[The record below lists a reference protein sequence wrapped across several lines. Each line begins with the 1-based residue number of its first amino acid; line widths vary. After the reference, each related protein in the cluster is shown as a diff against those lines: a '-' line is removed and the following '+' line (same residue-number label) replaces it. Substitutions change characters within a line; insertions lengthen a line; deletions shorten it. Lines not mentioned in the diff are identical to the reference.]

1 MNSLLKSCFLS
12 VIFAISCKQEKS
24 KPLEKLPEQ
33 PIADKIPVT
42 LEKHGDIR
50 VDNYFWLNDRE
61 NDEVIDY
68 LERENDY
75 NDKVTAHT
83 KDFQKALFE
92 EMKSRIKEDDASVPY
107 KNNGYWYITRYEKGK
122 DYPIYSR
129 KKGTLDA
136 EEEILFDVNKEAEG
150 HSFFNMRGLNVSP
163 DNKKIAFATDT
174 TGRRNYTIQIK
185 DLTTGKRFS
194 DIIEKTTG
202 SSTWAA
208 DNQTLFYTKKDEE
221 TLRSDRIIKHKI
233 GQPVG
238 EDQVVFFEEDDTFS
252 TYVYK
257 TKSKKYIIIGSSST
271 LTSEYRILP
280 ATDPNGDFKVFQER
294 IRGLEYDI
302 AHFQDSFYILTNKDG
317 ATNFKLMVTSEN
329 KTAKQNWKEV
339 IPHQKNVLLEDIEI
353 FKNYLVISERS
364 EGLSKIRIKSW
375 DGSQDYYL
383 PFDNETYTAYV
394 STNPDFDTNI
404 LRYAYNGLTTP
415 NSVIDFD
422 MKTREK
428 EVKKEQ
434 EVLGGTFKKEN
445 YTSERV
451 WATAKDGV
459 KIPISLVYKKGIRK
473 DGNNPLLQ
481 YGYGSYG
488 NTIDPYFSTVRLSLL
503 DRGFIYAIA
512 HVRGS
517 EYLGRP
523 WYEDG
528 KLLKKKNTF
537 TDFIDCSKFLIE
549 QKYTSPEHLYAS
561 GGSAG
566 GLLMGVV
573 INEAPELY
581 NGVIAS
587 VPFVDVMT
595 TMLDESIPLTTGEY
609 DEWGN
614 PNDSIY
620 YEYMRSYSPYDN
632 VKKQEYPNLL
642 VTTGLHDSQVQYWEP
657 AKWVAKLRELRTDN
671 NILILHT
678 NMDAGHGGASGR
690 FEAIKEVAEEYAF
703 ILDLEGIQN

>member
-1 MNSLLKSCFLS
+1 MSTKFN
-12 VIFAISCKQEKS
+12 
-24 KPLEKLPEQ
+24 P

-42 LEKHGDIR
+42 LEKHGDVR
-50 VDNYFWLNDRE
+50 VDNYFWLNDRD
-61 NDEVIDY
+61 NDKVIDY
-68 LERENDY
+68 LNRENDY
-75 NDKVTAHT
+75 NDRVTAHT
-83 KDFQKALFE
+83 KNFQEALFK
-92 EMKSRIKEDDASVPY
+92 EMKGRIKEDDASVPY
-107 KNNGYWYITRYEKGK
+107 KNNGYWYITRFEKGK
-122 DYPIYSR
+122 NYPIYAC
-129 KKGTLDA
+129 KKETLDA
-136 EEEILFDVNKEAEG
+136 PEEILFDVNQEAEG
-150 HSFFNMRGLNVSP
+150 HSYFNMRGLSVSP
-163 DNKKIAFATDT
+163 DNHKIAFATDT
-174 TGRRNYTIQIK
+174 TGRRNYTIRIK
-185 DLTTGKRFS
+185 DLRTGEIYT
-194 DIIEKTTG
+194 DVIEKTTG
-202 SSTWAA
+202 NCTWAA

-221 TLRSDRIIKHKI
+221 TLRSNRILRHKL
-233 GQPVG
+233 GQPVSK
-238 EDQVVFFEEDDTFS
+238 DQVVYFEEDDTFS

-257 TKSKKYIIIGSSST
+257 TKSKKYIVIGSSST

-280 ATDPNGDFKVFQER
+280 ATQPEGDFTVFQKR
-294 IRGLEYDI
+294 TRGLEYNI
-302 AHFQDSFYILTNKDG
+302 AHFQDSFYILTNKDK
-317 ATNFKLMVTSEN
+317 ATNFKLMVTPETKTSKEN
-329 KTAKQNWKEV
+329 WEEV
-339 IPHQKNVLLEDIEI
+339 IPHQKDVLLEDIDI
-353 FKNYLVISERS
+353 FKKYLVISERS

-394 STNPDFDTNI
+394 STNPDFDTEI

-415 NSVIDFD
+415 NSVIDFNMD
-422 MKTREK
+422 TKEK
-428 EVKKEQ
+428 EIKKEQ

-445 YTSERV
+445 YTSDRV
-451 WATAKDGV
+451 WATARDGV
-459 KIPISLVYKKGIRK
+459 KIPISLVYKKGIIK
-473 DGNNPLLQ
+473 NGNNPLLQ

-523 WYEDG
+523 WYENG

-537 TDFIDCSKFLIE
+537 TDFIDCSKYLIE
-549 QKYTSPEHLYAS
+549 NKYTSSEHLYAS

-566 GLLMGVV
+566 GLLMGVI

-614 PNDSIY
+614 PNESVY
-620 YEYMRSYSPYDN
+620 YKYMRSYSPYDN
-632 VKKQEYPNLL
+632 VKKQAYPNLL

-657 AKWVAKLRELRTDN
+657 AKWVAKLRELKTNDT
-671 NILILHT
+671 LLLLHT

-703 ILDLEGIQN
+703 ILDLEGITT

>member
-1 MNSLLKSCFLS
+1 MNSFIKICILS
-12 VIFAISCKQEKS
+12 FIFTLSCKQEKS
-24 KPLEKLPEQ
+24 QPLDIVPAP
-33 PIADKIPVT
+33 PIAEKIPVT
-42 LEKHGDIR
+42 LEKHGDRRI
-50 VDNYFWLNDRE
+50 DNYFWLNNRE
-61 NDEVIDY
+61 DDKVIAY
-68 LERENDY
+68 LKSENDY
-75 NDKVTAHT
+75 NDKNTAHT
-83 KDFQKALFE
+83 KDFQQSLFE
-92 EMKSRIKEDDASVPY
+92 EMKARIKEDDASVPY

-129 KKGTLDA
+129 KKENLDA
-136 EEEILFDVNKEAEG
+136 EEEILFDVNSEAEG
-150 HSFFNMRGLNVSP
+150 YSYFNMRGLTVSP
-163 DNKKIAFATDT
+163 DNQKIAFAVDT
-174 TGRRNYTIQIK
+174 TGRRNYTIKIK
-185 DLTTGKRFS
+185 NLTTGKIYE
-194 DIIEKTTG
+194 DTIEKSTG

-208 DNQTLFYTKKDEE
+208 DNKTLFYTKKDEE
-221 TLRSDRIIKHKI
+221 TLRSDRIVKHI
-233 GQPVG
+233 LGQPTS
-238 EDQVVFFEEDDTFS
+238 EDKVVYVEEDETFS

-257 TKSKKYIIIGSSST
+257 TKSKKFIVIGSSST
-271 LTSEYRILP
+271 LTSEYRTLP
-280 ATDPNGDFKVFQER
+280 ANEPDGDFTIFQKR
-294 IRGLEYDI
+294 TRGLEYDI
-302 AHFQDSFYILTNKDG
+302 AHFKDSFYILTNKDG
-317 ATNFKLMVTSEN
+317 ATNFKLMVTPQHTTN
-329 KTAKQNWKEV
+329 KENWKEV
-339 IPHQKNVLLEDIEI
+339 IPHQKDVLLEDIDI

-364 EGLSKIRIKSW
+364 QGLSKIHIKSW
-375 DGSQDYYL
+375 DSSQDYYL

-394 STNPDFDTNI
+394 STNPDFDTDI
-404 LRYAYNGLTTP
+404 LRYAYNSLTTP
-415 NSVIDFD
+415 SSVIDFH
-422 MKTREK
+422 MKTKKK

-434 EVLGGTFKKEN
+434 EVLGGTFDKEN
-445 YTSERV
+445 YMSERV
-451 WATAKDGV
+451 WVAARDGV
-459 KIPISLVYKKGIRK
+459 KVPISLVYKKGLKK
-473 DGNNPLLQ
+473 DGKNPLLQ

-537 TDFIDCSKFLIE
+537 TDFIDCSKYLIDN
-549 QKYTSPEHLYAS
+549 KYTSSEHLYAM

-581 NGVIAS
+581 NGVIAA

-614 PNDSIY
+614 PNDPIY
-620 YEYMRSYSPYDN
+620 YHYMRSYSPYDN
-632 VKKQEYPNLL
+632 IKKQDYPNLL

-657 AKWVAKLRELRTDN
+657 AKWVAKLREFRTNDKK
-671 NILILHT
+671 LLLHT